1 MPAPESFIAKR
12 LGLAGES
19 VLAVVSAP
27 DGYVDG
33 LVLPDG
39 VRVRTAARG
48 RVDALVFFA
57 TRRAELA
64 RRLPAMARAV
74 GADGA
79 LWIAWPRRTSG
90 VATDL
95 TDPVVRDLAHA
106 AGFEV
111 AATGV
116 VDAGWSGFRLAP
128 RVRARVRA
136 VS

>member
-12 LGLAGES
+12 LGLDADS

-33 LVLPDG
+33 LVLPAG

-57 TRRAELA
+57 TRRAELM

-74 GADGA
+74 GPDGA

-95 TDPVVRDLAHA
+95 TDPVVRDLAA
-106 AGFEV
+106 DAGFDV
-111 AATGV
+111 AAAGV
-116 VDAGWSGFRLAP
+116 VDAGWSGVRLVVRA
-128 RVRARVRA
+128 RARVRA

>member
-1 MPAPESFIAKR
+1 MRPPESFIAKR
-12 LGLAGES
+12 LGLGADS

-33 LVLPDG
+33 LVLPAG
-39 VRVRTAARG
+39 VRVRTSARG

-64 RRLPAMARAV
+64 RRLPAMVRAV
-74 GADGA
+74 GPDGA
-79 LWIAWPRRTSG
+79 LWIAWPRRTAG

-95 TDPVVRDLAHA
+95 TDPVVRDLASA
-106 AGFEV
+106 AGLEV

-116 VDAGWSGFRLAP
+116 VDAAWSGVRLA
-128 RVRARVRA
+128 VRARARTRA